1 MQTLPRGAPAF
12 LSNCAAYRRYI
23 QDVANGSL
31 ALPPFQ
37 QNADGATIIAFGEV
51 YCRLPDCEH
60 RKRAFSAINNLRA
73 HVERHGVAV
82 APTASGRI
90 TQAQMDAVMEF
101 YKKLFEDSDSS
112 EEVEDEAEDDEEEE
126 EIKDEDEDQ

>member
-12 LSNCAAYRRYI
+12 LSNCAAYRWYI

-31 ALPPFQ
+31 TLPPFQ

-60 RKRAFSAINNLRA
+60 RKC
-73 HVERHGVAV
+73 HGVAV

-90 TQAQMDAVMEF
+90 TQAQKDAVMEF

-112 EEVEDEAEDDEEEE
+112 EEEVEDEAEDDEEEE